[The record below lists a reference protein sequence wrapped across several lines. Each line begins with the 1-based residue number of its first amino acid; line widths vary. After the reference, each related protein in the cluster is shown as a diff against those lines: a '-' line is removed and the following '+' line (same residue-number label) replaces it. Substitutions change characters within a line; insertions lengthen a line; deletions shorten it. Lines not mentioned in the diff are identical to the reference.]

1 MLATLLHKLRKRGK
15 TFKNHPLAK
24 NNVLGAYIRYIQFN
38 LIQFIWPKKR
48 VYKWIEGLRF
58 YAERG
63 DAGIVANI
71 YVKLHDYEDSMFLL
85 NMLKEN
91 ELFVDVGA
99 NVGHFSLLAAG
110 VNKANVVALE
120 PIASTFKKLC
130 DNVMLNKLSSK
141 VECLQI
147 GAGEQKGKLAFIQNE
162 TVKNR
167 VALKPSSQ
175 TLEVPVVTLDEL
187 LEGKTPVCIKID
199 VEGFEY
205 FVLKGAEKT
214 LQKKSLKYLIVEF
227 NNSGLQYNVSNE
239 MLFNLIASHNFIP
252 VTYKGN
258 VVKEAA
264 TFNKEKFNTLF
275 IRKNPF

>member
-1 MLATLLHKLRKRGK
+1 MLTAVLHKLRKRGK

-38 LIQFIWPKKR
+38 LIQYIWPKKR

-58 YAERG
+58 YAEKG

-71 YVKLHDYEDSMFLL
+71 YVKLHDYEDSMFVI
-85 NMLKEN
+85 NMLQEN
-91 ELFVDVGA
+91 NLFVDVGA

-110 VNKANVVALE
+110 VSKANVIALE

-130 DNVMLNKLSSK
+130 DNVTLNKLSDK
-141 VECLQI
+141 IECLQT
-147 GAGEQKGKLAFIQNE
+147 GAGEQKGKLLFIQNE

-167 VALKPSSQ
+167 VALVPGEQ
-175 TLEVPVVTLDEL
+175 TQEVPVVTLDEL
-187 LEGKTPVCIKID
+187 LEGKSPVCIKID

-205 FVLKGAEKT
+205 FVLKGAQKT
-214 LQKKSLKYLIVEF
+214 LQKESLKYLIVEF
-227 NNSGLQYNVSNE
+227 NGSGARYGVTDE
-239 MLFNLIASHNFIP
+239 NLYGFITSYNFIP

-258 VVKEAA
+258 VLQKAD

-275 IRKNPF
+275 IRKNTV